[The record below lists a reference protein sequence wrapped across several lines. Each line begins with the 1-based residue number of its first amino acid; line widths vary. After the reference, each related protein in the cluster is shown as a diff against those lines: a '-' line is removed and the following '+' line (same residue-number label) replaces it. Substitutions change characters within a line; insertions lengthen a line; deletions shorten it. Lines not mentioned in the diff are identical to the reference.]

1 MPTRITL
8 LRHGQTI
15 WNQDGRWQ
23 GHAVVPLNDNGRNQ
37 AHTAGQYLAN
47 VQTDVDVLYSSD
59 LPRASETAEI
69 IASYL
74 NMPVQYDRRLREMDA
89 GQWQGLTVDQI
100 KAWDPEGF
108 EHMMSDPHR
117 NARPDGESY
126 LDQQARAFEAVQDL
140 LAKYPD
146 QHIMVVSHEE
156 TIASVLRAAVNMEIP
171 LSCLVPGSYI
181 PNTSLTEIEY
191 DVETKTWNAIVVGAT
206 PHLEPQAEGQD

>member
-1 MPTRITL
+1 MTTRITL
-8 LRHGQTI
+8 LRHGQTL

-23 GHAVVPLNDNGRNQ
+23 GHAVVPLNENGRSQ
-37 AHTAGQYLAN
+37 AHIAGQYLAN
-47 VQTDVDVLYSSD
+47 VQIDADVMYSSD
-59 LPRASETAEI
+59 LPRASETAQI

-74 NMPVQYDRRLREMDA
+74 NLPINYDRRLREMDA

-108 EHMMSDPHR
+108 EFMMSDPMH
-117 NARPDGESY
+117 NQRPDGECY
-126 LDQQARAFEAVQDL
+126 LDQEIRAFEAVQDL

-146 QHIMVVSHEE
+146 KHIMIVTHEE

-191 DVETKTWNAIVVGAT
+191 DVDAQKWNAVSIGEV
-206 PHLEPQAEGQD
+206 PHLEAQPEGQD

>member
-1 MPTRITL
+1 MSTRITL
-8 LRHGQTI
+8 LRHGQTP

-23 GHAVVPLNDNGRNQ
+23 GHAVVPLNENGRSQ
-37 AHTAGQYLAN
+37 AHIAGQYLAN
-47 VQTDVDVLYSSD
+47 VQFDVDVIYSSD
-59 LPRASETAEI
+59 LPRASETAQI

-74 NMPVQYDRRLREMDA
+74 KHPINYDRRLREMDA

-108 EHMMSDPHR
+108 EFMMSDPA
-117 NARPDGESY
+117 NNQRPDGESY
-126 LDQQARAFEAVQDL
+126 LDQEIRAFDAVRDL
-140 LAKYPD
+140 LDKYPD
-146 QHIMVVSHEE
+146 KHIMIVTHEE

-191 DVETKTWNAIVVGAT
+191 DVDAQKWNAVSVGAV
-206 PHLEPQAEGQD
+206 PHLEAQPEGQD